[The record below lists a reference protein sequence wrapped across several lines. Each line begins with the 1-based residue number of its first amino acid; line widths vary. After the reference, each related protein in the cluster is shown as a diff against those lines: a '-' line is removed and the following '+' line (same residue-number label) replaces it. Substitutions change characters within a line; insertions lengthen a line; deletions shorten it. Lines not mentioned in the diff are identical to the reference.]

1 MDWLELLSPIIRDVV
16 IVIVLAVAGFAV
28 KFWRNLQLESWIK
41 ELVVDAVLYAQEKYW
56 DHTGSEKF
64 TQAKMWILERL
75 NSRGIDVDMEWL
87 DGLIDAVVKQ
97 LRAEF
102 GDDWSHE

>member
-28 KFWRNLQLESWIK
+28 KFWRNLQLEAWIK
-41 ELVVDAVLYAQEKYW
+41 ELVVDAVLFAQEKFW
-56 DHTGSEKF
+56 DHTGEQKF
-64 TQAKMWILERL
+64 TQAKIWILERL
-75 NSRGIDVDMEWL
+75 NSKGIDVDMEWL